1 MTYGEVAAG
10 VELEADPGRGRAR
23 PNVIAHRQKVA
34 AGAEPEASLKKG
46 RAGPNAIAYRQKVA
60 AGAEPKRDPY
70 EGQPQPNAIAHQDP
84 RHTHQ
89 RDKPPRHWLEVP
101 ANHLEEDK
109 VVAKRKALAEEL
121 MGEDAKKYLRIRR
134 LMCPRMRA
142 LDHPAAPLPKEYAS
156 KGCPVDVGRD
166 WTLEEPEAAV
176 EKAPHSSALEPDATE
191 QIQIEAREKVK
202 QGFAKITRGNS

>member
-1 MTYGEVAAG
+1 MAR
-10 VELEADPGRGRAR
+10 ELTREEA
-23 PNVIAHRQKVA
+23 N
-34 AGAEPEASLKKG
+34 
-46 RAGPNAIAYRQKVA
+46 
-60 AGAEPKRDPY
+60 
-70 EGQPQPNAIAHQDP
+70 
-84 RHTHQ
+84 
-89 RDKPPRHWLEVP
+89 KPPR
-101 ANHLEEDK
+101 
-109 VVAKRKALAEEL
+109 
-121 MGEDAKKYLRIRR
+121 IRG